1 MNATA
6 QTLIHGAR
14 VYDRAFD
21 IHKPP
26 VRDVIVAGDR
36 IVSFSSSDELAEEKR
51 AIREAAA
58 QGRSG
63 ARVVDGRGMLLI
75 PGLVNAHYHS
85 YDVLSK
91 GRFEDMPFD
100 VWMLHA
106 QPAYWGKRSRAELR
120 ARTLVG
126 AMECLRHGITTLQDM
141 NSLVP
146 QDEETLDIILSAYAE
161 VGIRVVFSITVRDA
175 GALDLEP
182 FLPGDIPGEAAAI
195 IAGKPGDAQADI
207 AFVAAQIKRLHP
219 LPPRFHWALSPSGPQ
234 RCSQALLEGI
244 AELSERH
251 RLPVTTHVY
260 ETRAQL
266 AKARSVYPQ
275 HQGSLVNYMAA
286 VGLLTPRTTIAHS
299 VYITPR
305 EVEQLARAGTGV
317 VHNPLSNLK
326 LKNGVAPLLDLKR
339 AGVNLA
345 LGCDNCSCSDC
356 QNLFQAMKMFTLLG
370 AGMDGAPS
378 GIGAS
383 DAIAAATLGGA
394 HALGLGEEIGEVR
407 PGMKADLVLIDLA
420 DFAYLPFNSAARQ
433 LVYCETGRA
442 VHTVLVDGKVV
453 LAKGQLTTVNEADF
467 HAEVADVMR
476 TVDRDYAALVERQ
489 APAIPYLLEGNK
501 ALQAAPLGVHRLI
514 GEFGH

>member
-1 MNATA
+1 MDATA

-36 IVSFSSSDELAEEKR
+36 IVSVSSSDELPEEKR

-126 AMECLRHGITTLQDM
+126 AIECLRHGITTLQDM

-161 VGIRVVFSITVRDA
+161 VGIRVVFSITVRDV

-182 FLPGDIPGEAAAI
+182 FLPADIPGEAAAI

-207 AFVAAQIKRLHP
+207 AFVAAQIKRLDP

-251 RLPVTTHVY
+251 QLPVTTHVY

-266 AKARSVYPQ
+266 AKARAVYPQ

-305 EVEQLARAGTGV
+305 EVEQLARAGSGV

-378 GIGAS
+378 GINAS

-394 HALGLGEEIGEVR
+394 HALGLGGEIGEVR

-489 APAIPYLLEGNK
+489 APAVPYLLEGNK